1 MERVKVDLS
10 GVCQVDLEPKLN
22 ARNILMMV
30 SPLAENKRVR
40 KYRTDEEEVDIEE
53 IEEAEAAE
61 DDHDDLNPEDQYDEE
76 GELVDGENVE
86 RVLLAVEEVVERG
99 RGALDELPANTARGL
114 DKRALV
120 GRGGL

>member
-1 MERVKVDLS
+1 MSRVAGRAELVEDH
-10 GVCQVDLEPKLN
+10 VVRALEEQRAWPSALRPHEHRHAL
-22 ARNILMMV
+22 AR
-30 SPLAENKRVR
+30 R
-40 KYRTDEEEVDIEE
+40 
-53 IEEAEAAE
+53 
-61 DDHDDLNPEDQYDEE
+61 

-86 RVLLAVEEVVERG
+86 RMLLAVEEVVERG